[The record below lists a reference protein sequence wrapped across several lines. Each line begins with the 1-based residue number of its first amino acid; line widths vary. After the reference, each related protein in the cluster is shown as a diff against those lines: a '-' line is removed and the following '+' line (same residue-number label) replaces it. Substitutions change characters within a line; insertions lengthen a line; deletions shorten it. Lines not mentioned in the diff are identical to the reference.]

1 MNLILLNF
9 PKIFFKYRSLIRAVY
24 IPCQK
29 FDDLFPSTSA
39 LHPPAHLTPI
49 ELGQENIIIFIDWC
63 RKGWAVIKLQTG

>member
-39 LHPPAHLTPI
+39 LHPPAHLTHI
-49 ELGQENIIIFIDWC
+49 ELGQET
-63 RKGWAVIKLQTG
+63 IKFSLKKFLILNLEMEKIC